1 MMQLQRASS
10 DTEKVKIL
18 NSISFTFRTNDFE
31 MALKFANQALA
42 LAEKAAYEKGE
53 SKAINNIG
61 LAYFYHSQIDTAI
74 VYYARALQVARVAHD
89 SDNMATSYNSL
100 GNAYKALSNL
110 PLAGEYFR
118 HALETWEALH
128 DSSGISLVYLNLGS
142 LYNRMG
148 NYTLA
153 TEFYLKCID
162 IQKKQND
169 ISNLARAMNGLGT
182 CYLTQKNY
190 DRAIEHF
197 TDAIELFRKIDDKAG
212 YVITTINVGNCYFYQ
227 GKYAL
232 ARTYYERALKQRL
245 EMRNENGTAECYMD
259 IGTCFMKEGDY
270 GKAEDDLD
278 KAYAIYSH
286 SGTDNDM
293 SILSMNMAELYSK
306 TNRSARAREF
316 LAKGMDYVRK
326 TGSANEIMNSMIDA
340 ANIYSNLGDYK
351 NAWEVERRYI
361 QMRDSLFN
369 QSTAQTITQMQSAFD
384 LRSKENELELTNR
397 KVELQGEKINKQQL
411 LLYLLALASL
421 LFVLLVFFI
430 YRGYKRSRSA
440 NLELQK
446 AYHII
451 EEKNKAITDSL
462 DYAQKIQEAILPLT
476 RDLANVFPAGFG
488 LYGPKDVVSGD
499 FYWFAELD
507 GKFLLAAADCTG
519 HGVPGA
525 FMSMLGSDKLTHA
538 VREKKLTRPGEILSY
553 LNQSVKHTLKQ
564 NESGSELRDGMDIA
578 LCCFDLKGKKM
589 EFAGANRPLYHV
601 RKGKLTE
608 YRPTKASIGG
618 FTGDDQQYENQVIDI
633 EKEDMIYIFT
643 DGYADQFGGP
653 EGKKFMTKN
662 LKELIVEVSV
672 HHPREQEKIFVEHFK
687 KWKGEREQVDDLL
700 LIGVRV

>member
-1 MMQLQRASS
+1 
-10 DTEKVKIL
+10 
-18 NSISFTFRTNDFE
+18 
-31 MALKFANQALA
+31 
-42 LAEKAAYEKGE
+42 GE
-53 SKAINNIG
+53 AKAINNIG

-74 VYYARALQVARVAHD
+74 VYYARALQVARLAHD
-89 SDNMATSYNSL
+89 SDNMASGYNSL

-142 LYNRMG
+142 LYNKMG

-153 TEFYLKCID
+153 TEFYLKCIE

-169 ISNLARAMNGLGT
+169 LSNLARAMNGLGT

-190 DRAIEHF
+190 DKAIEYF
-197 TDAIELFRKIDDKAG
+197 TQAIELFKKIDDKAG

-227 GKYAL
+227 GRYAT
-232 ARTYYERALKQRL
+232 ARTFYERGLKLRL
-245 EMRNENGTAECYMD
+245 QMRNENGMAECFTD
-259 IGTCFMKEGDY
+259 IGTAYMKEGDY
-270 GKAEDDLD
+270 GNAEDYLN
-278 KAYAIYSH
+278 KAYAIFSKT
-286 SGTDNDM
+286 GTDNE
-293 SILSMNMAELYSK
+293 LSMLTMNMSELYSK
-306 TNRSARAREF
+306 TNRTGKAKEYLAR
-316 LAKGMDYVRK
+316 GMDYVRK
-326 TGSANEIMNSMIDA
+326 TGSASEIMNSLIDA

-351 NAWEVERRYI
+351 NAWAMEHRYI

-369 QSTAQTITQMQSAFD
+369 LSTAQTITQMQSAFD
-384 LRSKENELELTNR
+384 LRNKENELELTNR
-397 KVELQGEKINKQQL
+397 KVELQGEKINKQQW
-411 LLYLLALASL
+411 LLYLLTLASL

-440 NLELQK
+440 NQELKK

-462 DYAQKIQEAILPLT
+462 DYAQKIQQAILPLT

-507 GKFLLAAADCTG
+507 EKFLLAAADCTG

-538 VREKKLTRPGEILSY
+538 VREKNLTRPGEILSY
-553 LNQSVKHTLKQ
+553 LNRSVKHTLKQ
-564 NESGSELRDGMDIA
+564 NESDSELRDGMDIA
-578 LCCFDLKGKKM
+578 LCCFDFKGKKM
-589 EFAGANRPLYHV
+589 EFAGANRPLFHV

-618 FTGDDQQYENQVIDI
+618 FTGDEQAYENHVIDI
-633 EKEDMIYIFT
+633 EKDDMVYIFT

-672 HHPREQEKIFVEHFK
+672 HHPREQEKIFVDHFK
-687 KWKGEREQVDDLL
+687 KWKGDREQVDDLL
-700 LIGVRV
+700 LIGVRI